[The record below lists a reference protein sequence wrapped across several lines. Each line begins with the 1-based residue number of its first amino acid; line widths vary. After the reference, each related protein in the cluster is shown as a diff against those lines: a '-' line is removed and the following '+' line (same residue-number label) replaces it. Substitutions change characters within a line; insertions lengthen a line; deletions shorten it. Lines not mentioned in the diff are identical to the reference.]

1 MKKVAVAL
9 TALALI
15 LVVAMSIADRRISGG
30 FQVGEAFP
38 DLVLPS
44 LENGRPLSLAHFR
57 GKKIIRHVF
66 ASW

>member
-9 TALALI
+9 AALVVTLA
-15 LVVAMSIADRRISGG
+15 VAMSIADRRSSGG
-30 FQVGEAFP
+30 FQVGEPFP

-57 GKKIIRHVF
+57 GKKIILHVF

>member
-9 TALALI
+9 TALALT
-15 LVVAMSIADRRISGG
+15 LGVAMSIADRRISGG
-30 FQVGEAFP
+30 FQVGEPFP

-57 GKKIIRHVF
+57 GKKIILHVF